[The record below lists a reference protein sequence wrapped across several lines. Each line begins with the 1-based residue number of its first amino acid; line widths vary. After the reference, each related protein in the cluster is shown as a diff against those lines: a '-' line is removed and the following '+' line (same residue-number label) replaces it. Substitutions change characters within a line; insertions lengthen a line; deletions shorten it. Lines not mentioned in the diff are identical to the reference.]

1 MNDEQEKQQAQLEN
15 NPDADDMGAIKVAD
29 EVLSIVAGLAASE
42 VNGVYGM
49 CGGIREGLTDMLGKQ
64 NFSKGIKVYTEGH
77 TVRVEV
83 HVIITYGFNIPDVA
97 IKLQEKVKEAVENMT
112 GYEVTGVDVH
122 VEGVKK
128 KKEKAFSE
136 KDDTEE
142 LVKKWEEGAAGEPG
156 ETASPAAPPEE
167 PSGSPEDASTGAP
180 LESREAE
187 GPAGTGD
194 APGEGPEEAVPGA
207 ALQEAAGGEK

>member
-1 MNDEQEKQQAQLEN
+1 MNDDEELKHTQPEDPEN
-15 NPDADDMGAIKVAD
+15 PAADDDMGAIKVAD

-49 CGGIREGLTDMLGKQ
+49 SGGIREGLTDMLGKQ

-97 IKLQEKVKEAVENMT
+97 IKLQEKVKEAVESMT
-112 GYEVTGVDVH
+112 GYEVTGVDIH

-128 KKEKAFSE
+128 KKEKSELE
-136 KDDTEE
+136 KDDTDE
-142 LVKKWEEGAAGEPG
+142 LVKKWEEEPD
-156 ETASPAAPPEE
+156 EPKAQPAALP
-167 PSGSPEDASTGAP
+167 ASQEAP
-180 LESREAE
+180 APEAE
-187 GPAGTGD
+187 KDETPAEPQPDQTTG
-194 APGEGPEEAVPGA
+194 EEVS
-207 ALQEAAGGEK
+207 GGDK

>member
-1 MNDEQEKQQAQLEN
+1 MNDEEVKQQAQLEN
-15 NPDADDMGAIKVAD
+15 HPDTDDMGAIKVAD

-49 CGGIREGLTDMLGKQ
+49 SGGIREGLTDMLGKQ

-112 GYEVTGVDVH
+112 GYEVTGVDIH

-128 KKEKAFSE
+128 KKEKDFSG
-136 KDDTEE
+136 KDDTDE
-142 LVKKWEEGAAGEPG
+142 LMKKWEEEPVGNQALPEEDSAGDNCPE
-156 ETASPAAPPEE
+156 PPEE
-167 PSGSPEDASTGAP
+167 GKTESGT
-180 LESREAE
+180 
-187 GPAGTGD
+187 GPAQEPDPRGQETGGVE
-194 APGEGPEEAVPGA
+194 P
-207 ALQEAAGGEK
+207 